1 MGLMTGS
8 GCLSR
13 VMGPVFVTYIYT
25 EFGTNLTFGFTTAM
39 MVLSMIWLLWVSK
52 RLTNKLKYEETGTEL
67 RELNNFESVCLN
79 EIDELKD

>member
-25 EFGTNLTFGFTTAM
+25 EFGTIWTFGITTVM
-39 MVLSMIWLLWVSK
+39 MIVSMLWLYLFYH
-52 RLTNKLKYEETGTEL
+52 RLMPTEQIGDDIEEAGTKLQEENKFDTISLHST
-67 RELNNFESVCLN
+67 
-79 EIDELKD
+79 